1 MKTLTNVVI
10 DDFNSHAINVTFS
23 LDDVEHFATL
33 SIGSHTFKIVDES
46 FAHEFGVEK
55 AFGYEFDATLYLTYL
70 EDSEG
75 VETMIEKMA
84 PVSDVLNVYAAGIR
98 SGFSYSGAHN
108 IKDLWAKA
116 SWHEQSFSGHFEG
129 TPHILAKK

>member
-10 DDFNSHAINVTFS
+10 DEFNSHAIHLTFD
-23 LDDVEHFATL
+23 LDGVEHFATL
-33 SIGSHTFKIVDES
+33 SIGSHTLEMIDES

-75 VETMIEKMA
+75 VETTLDE
-84 PVSDVLNVYAAGIR
+84 DVLV
-98 SGFSYSGAHN
+98 S
-108 IKDLWAKA
+108 L
-116 SWHEQSFSGHFEG
+116 
-129 TPHILAKK
+129 KKIVLEEMQEMSPQDMYDTFN

>member
-1 MKTLTNVVI
+1 MKTLTNVGI
-10 DDFNSHAINVTFS
+10 DDFNEDSIRVYFD

-33 SIGSHTFKIVDES
+33 SIGSHTFEIVDES

-75 VETMIEKMA
+75 VETTLDE
-84 PVSDVLNVYAAGIR
+84 DVLVNLKKVV
-98 SGFSYSGAHN
+98 
-108 IKDLWAKA
+108 LEEMQ
-116 SWHEQSFSGHFEG
+116 EQSPQEMYEMFN
-129 TPHILAKK
+129 

>member
-10 DDFNSHAINVTFS
+10 DEFNSHAIHLSFD
-23 LDDVEHFATL
+23 LDGVEHFATL
-33 SIGSHTFKIVDES
+33 SIGSHTFEIVDES

-75 VETMIEKMA
+75 VETTLDE
-84 PVSDVLNVYAAGIR
+84 DVLVNLK
-98 SGFSYSGAHN
+98 N
-108 IKDLWAKA
+108 IVLEEMQ
-116 SWHEQSFSGHFEG
+116 EQSIQEMYEVFH
-129 TPHILAKK
+129 